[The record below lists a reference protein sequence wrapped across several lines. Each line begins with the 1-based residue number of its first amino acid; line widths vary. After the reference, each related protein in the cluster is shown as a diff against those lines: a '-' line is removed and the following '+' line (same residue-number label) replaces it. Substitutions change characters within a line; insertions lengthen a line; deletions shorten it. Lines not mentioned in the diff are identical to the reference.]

1 MQRKSIQLFLLILSL
16 LVLGEGPAL
25 AEAENPPSVA
35 GLGSE
40 EPSEVTKTI
49 TELGKSPSP
58 EAIKIL
64 SALEG
69 GQIERDRAR
78 HVFLRTESGEL
89 VSLSSPTAAPDGP
102 TKSVSLNNVGRRTL
116 GETLS
121 KLSLTAK
128 DVTIRRAAAKRLAD
142 QPDPDTI
149 EIIRGLAASEP
160 DPDTKGYMALAL
172 AKVDL
177 RSDDPARRMASAH
190 AILASEDI
198 SLVDELKALTGK
210 DAQGAFV
217 EPDPSIRREL
227 VRALSSVEQR
237 IFMINAISNAIYG
250 LSLGSVL
257 LLAALGLAITFGLM
271 RVINMAHGEMLML
284 GAYATFFVRERLVSI
299 GPGVT
304 EWYLLFAIPFAFLI
318 TFAAGVLLERLV
330 IRHLYGRP
338 LETLLA
344 TWGLSLIL
352 IQAVRQVFGAQNV
365 AVANPDWL
373 SGGFELMPALVVPYS
388 RIAVLTFTALV
399 VLFVAYVLR
408 GTSIGLR
415 VRSVTQ
421 NREIAAGLGI
431 PTRRVDTLT
440 FGLGSGLAGLGGVA
454 LSQLGNVGPELGQQ
468 HIIDSFVV
476 VVLGGVGNILGTVIA
491 GFGLG
496 IANKLLEP
504 NVGAVLAKI
513 CLLVILILFIQ
524 VRPQGLFAQKGRA
537 AESA

>member
-1 MQRKSIQLFLLILSL
+1 MKTKSVRLILLIVSL
-16 LVLGEGPAL
+16 LLVGESVAL
-25 AEAENPPSVA
+25 AEGAPFPNVD
-35 GLGSE
+35 GLASE
-40 EPSEVTKTI
+40 DPSEVTKAI
-49 TELGKSPSP
+49 TELGKSTSP
-58 EAIKIL
+58 EAIKVL
-64 SALEG
+64 SALEA
-69 GQIERDRAR
+69 GQIERDGAR
-78 HVFLRTESGEL
+78 HVFLRTSAEK
-89 VSLSSPTAAPDGP
+89 VIALSTSVAYPDGP
-102 TKSVSLNNVGRRTL
+102 TRVIALNNVGRRTL
-116 GETLS
+116 SETLS

-128 DVTIRRAAAKRLAD
+128 DVSIRRAAAKRLAD

-149 EIIRGLAASEP
+149 EIIRGISAGEP
-160 DPDTKGYMALAL
+160 DRDTKGYMALAL

-177 RSDDPARRMASAH
+177 ASDDPARRMAAAH
-190 AILASEDI
+190 AILGSEDI
-198 SLVDELKALTGK
+198 SLVDELKVRTAK
-210 DAQGAFV
+210 DAQGNFV
-217 EPDPSIRREL
+217 EPDANIRREL

-237 IFMINAISNAIYG
+237 IFLINAISNTIYG

-284 GAYATFFVRERLVSI
+284 GAYSTFFVRERLVGSSL
-299 GPGVT
+299 V
-304 EWYLLFAIPFAFLI
+304 EWYLLFAIPFAFLM
-318 TFAAGVLLERLV
+318 TFAVGVLLERLV

-352 IQAVRQVFGAQNV
+352 IQAVRLIFGAQNV

-388 RIAVLTFTALV
+388 RIAVLSFTAMV
-399 VLFVAYVLR
+399 VVFVAYVLR
-408 GTSIGLR
+408 GTSLGLR
-415 VRSVTQ
+415 VRAVTQ

-524 VRPQGLFAQKGRA
+524 VRPQGLFAQKGRS

>member
-1 MQRKSIQLFLLILSL
+1 MKTKSVRLILLIVSL
-16 LVLGEGPAL
+16 LLVGESVAL
-25 AEAENPPSVA
+25 AEGAPFPNVD
-35 GLGSE
+35 GLASE
-40 EPSEVTKTI
+40 DPSEVTKAI
-49 TELGKSPSP
+49 TELGKSTSP
-58 EAIKIL
+58 EAIKVL
-64 SALEG
+64 SALEA
-69 GQIERDRAR
+69 GQIERDGAR
-78 HVFLRTESGEL
+78 HVFLRTSAEK
-89 VSLSSPTAAPDGP
+89 VIALSTSVAYPDGP
-102 TKSVSLNNVGRRTL
+102 TRVIALNNVGRRTL
-116 GETLS
+116 SETLS

-128 DVTIRRAAAKRLAD
+128 DVSIRRAAAKRLAD

-149 EIIRGLAASEP
+149 EIIRGISAGEP
-160 DPDTKGYMALAL
+160 DRDTKGYMALAL

-177 RSDDPARRMASAH
+177 ASDDPARRMAAAH
-190 AILASEDI
+190 AILGSEDI
-198 SLVDELKALTGK
+198 SLVDELKVRTAK
-210 DAQGAFV
+210 DAQGNFV
-217 EPDPSIRREL
+217 EPDANIRREL

-237 IFMINAISNAIYG
+237 IFLINAISNTIYG

-284 GAYATFFVRERLVSI
+284 GAYSTFFVRERLVGSSL
-299 GPGVT
+299 V
-304 EWYLLFAIPFAFLI
+304 EWYLLFAIPFAFLM

-352 IQAVRQVFGAQNV
+352 IQAVRLIFGAQNV

-388 RIAVLTFTALV
+388 RIAVLSFTAMV
-399 VLFVAYVLR
+399 VVFVAYVLR
-408 GTSIGLR
+408 GTSLGLR
-415 VRSVTQ
+415 VRAVTQ

-524 VRPQGLFAQKGRA
+524 VRPQGLFAQKGRS